1 MKTVKQTIP
10 KGWQLKQIKDLLD
23 YERPDNYIVKS
34 ANYTDAAKTAVLT
47 ANKSFVL
54 GYTDED
60 FGIYKDTPAIIFDDF
75 TTDSKYVDFPF
86 KVKSSAIK
94 ILKNKNDDID
104 LRFVFEKM
112 KSINFPTGNHKRF
125 YISQY
130 QNMEVAIPPLQ
141 EQRNIADILSTLSAE
156 IDKTEE
162 IISKTK
168 TLKIALTKTLL
179 EGGINT
185 KEVKKTSLGEIPSE
199 WEIVTLGE
207 ITKQRSVKN
216 TSGTVKNVVSVTK
229 YLGIVNSLDYFNKQV
244 FSKDISTYKVIRP
257 GDFAYATIHLDEGS
271 IGFLDSEEDAVLSP
285 MYTVF
290 SVDYTRVDRD
300 FLFSLLKSHR
310 LMNLYRNMGLGSVDR
325 RKSISYENFSK
336 ITIALPPLKQQKEIM
351 NILVACEDKVL
362 INQKICDRLT
372 LLKKGLMQ
380 DLLSG
385 KKLTV

>member
-10 KGWQLKQIKDLLD
+10 KGWQLKRIKDLLD

-60 FGIYKDTPAIIFDDF
+60 FGIYKNTPAIIFDDF

-94 ILKNKNDDID
+94 ILKNKSDDID

-130 QNMEVAIPPLQ
+130 QNMEVAIPPLL
-141 EQRNIADILSTLSAE
+141 EQRNIAEILSTLSTE

-179 EGGINT
+179 ERGIDNT
-185 KEVKKTSLGEIPSE
+185 ELKKTSLGEIPSE

-216 TSGTVKNVVSVTK
+216 TSGNVKNVVSVTK

-244 FSKDISTYKVIRP
+244 FSKDISTYKVIRS

-271 IGFLDSEEDAVLSP
+271 IGFLDSKEDAVLSP

-351 NILVACEDKVL
+351 NILVACEDKIL
-362 INQKICDRLT
+362 INQKISDQLT